1 MAVRLQLD
9 ERTMLT
15 SETSAGVLEWFGYPE
30 KNSFEDIQEI
40 IMRYYELKKSEPMDV
55 LFGEKHIPL
64 LKPTAYVLK
73 HISEGIEV
81 PLKPDENGIVAVQR
95 D

>member
-1 MAVRLQLD
+1 
-9 ERTMLT
+9 
-15 SETSAGVLEWFGYPE
+15 
-30 KNSFEDIQEI
+30 
-40 IMRYYELKKSEPMDV
+40 MDV
-55 LFGEKHIPL
+55 LFGEKHNPL

-81 PLKPDENGIVAVQR
+81 SLKPDENGIVAVQR